1 MRWLLV
7 DRIIEMD
14 PGKSAVGVRNFS
26 RSESFFMD
34 HFPGFP
40 IVPGVLHVEMIA
52 QVGGKCIRAFNQTI
66 MPMLGSIKS
75 AKFYHRIVP
84 GDQAVIKVRVLLRKE
99 FSVVSGQIE
108 VEGKR
113 VSAAEM
119 ILAHM
124 SIPDKFIGRIQ
135 EDEVMGDWLKAGNS

>member
-52 QVGGKCIRAFNQTI
+52 QVGGKCIRAFSQNI
-66 MPMLGSIKS
+66 MPILGSIKS

-84 GDQAVIKVRVLLRKE
+84 GDQAVIKAQVILRKE

-113 VSAAEM
+113 VSTAEM
-119 ILAHM
+119 TLAHM
-124 SIPDKFIGRIQ
+124 SIPDKLIGRIQ
-135 EDEVMGDWLKAGNS
+135 EDGVMGDWLKAGNS

>member
-7 DRIIEMD
+7 DRIIEME

-52 QVGGKCIRAFNQTI
+52 QVGGKCIRAFSQNI
-66 MPMLGSIKS
+66 MPILGSIKS

-84 GDQAVIKVRVLLRKE
+84 GDQAVIKAQVILRKE

-113 VSAAEM
+113 VSTAEM
-119 ILAHM
+119 TLAHM
-124 SIPDKFIGRIQ
+124 SIPDKLIGRIQ
-135 EDEVMGDWLKAGNS
+135 EDGVMGDWLKAGNS